1 MRAVQLVVIA
11 LGAGL
16 GVFYPFLAVI
26 LSERGLDPG
35 AIGLVFAV
43 SAVGFTV
50 AVPLW
55 GHLADVRLGRARA
68 LIVCAVG
75 AGAAV
80 LLLLAPL
87 PTIGIAA
94 CVLAFSFFESAWQ
107 PLGDAIS
114 INAVAD
120 RRRDYARIRVLASI
134 SFALVAIGAG
144 QLYDLTGYAPASI
157 LFAVCAL
164 LMAIAAWYVPDIDR
178 ADLEAHAPGAATPS
192 VASAGGSHPRPSRR
206 PRPPR
211 WPTWRFGSTGVALR
225 LEPRLGLV
233 MLAVGLV
240 HVGIM
245 GGFTFLPLR
254 LVALGGSPGD
264 IALMS
269 GLSAAAEIPAM
280 LLAATVATRIGL
292 RGMFVGASLLYGACI
307 VSWTVIDTPVL
318 LIATRA
324 LTGVA
329 FAGFIVSI
337 VLTIATLLPATLQ
350 ATGQALYQTIGF
362 GVASI
367 AGNALGGLVYGSL
380 GHTAFFAMGAALAFV
395 AAGVGWFAVPG
406 RAGPSPAVAAAQV
419 G

>member
-43 SAVGFTV
+43 SAVGFTI

-68 LIVCAVG
+68 LIVCAIG

-87 PTIGIAA
+87 PAIGIAA
-94 CVLAFSFFESAWQ
+94 CVIVFSFFESAWQ

-120 RRRDYARIRVLASI
+120 RRRDYARIRVLTSI

-144 QLYDLTGYAPASI
+144 QLYDLTGYAPAPI
-157 LFAVCAL
+157 LFAICAL

-178 ADLEAHAPGAATPS
+178 ADLEAHAAGTATPS
-192 VASAGGSHPRPSRR
+192 GATAGVSR

-211 WPTWRFGSTGVALR
+211 RPTWRFGSTGVALR

-264 IALMS
+264 VALMS

-292 RGMFVGASLLYGACI
+292 RGMFVGAAVLYGTCI
-307 VSWTVIDTPVL
+307 VSWAVIDTPVL

-362 GVASI
+362 GVAAI
-367 AGNALGGLVYGSL
+367 VGNALGGLVYGSL
-380 GHTAFFAMGAALAFV
+380 GHEAFFAMGAALAFV

-406 RAGPSPAVAAAQV
+406 RAGPAPAVAAARV